1 MRKILI
7 ITQKVDMNDSSFGF
21 FHDWLREFSKLA
33 QVTVLALEVGQYDL
47 PGVQVFSL
55 GKDRGLSKARWL
67 FNLYSYLW
75 KERKAYDFVFAHMSP
90 LFVILPYP
98 ILFLLRKKI
107 VLWYVHRNVDL
118 KLRIAEKLVSK
129 VFTATK
135 ESFGITSKKVVY
147 MGQAVDVDKF
157 YSENLEHLNDK
168 KEFQVITVGRITPI
182 KNLDTLIEAVA
193 LVSKQI
199 PIVVDIVGA
208 PVTKGD
214 VEYDEK
220 LKKMVVENALA
231 DRVRFFGSIANKDL
245 PKLFVAANASINL
258 CPKGGLDKTVLE
270 SMASGIPV
278 LVSNTAFKGH
288 LGHYAEEFIFPERN
302 QVALAE
308 ILKKLYDRTDLVK
321 VGQYLQNQVREKS
334 SLKHLV
340 ENIVENL

>member
-1 MRKILI
+1 MKKILI

-21 FHDWLREFSKLA
+21 FYDWLREFSKLA
-33 QVTVLALEVGQYDL
+33 QVTVLALEVGEYVL
-47 PGVQVFSL
+47 PGVTVFSL
-55 GKDRGLSKARWL
+55 GKDRGNNKLVWL
-67 FNLYSYLW
+67 FNLYRYTWKWRHSY
-75 KERKAYDFVFAHMSP
+75 DTVFAHMSP

-98 ILFLLRKKI
+98 LFFLLRKRV

-135 ESFGITSKKVVY
+135 ESFGIESKKVVY

-157 YSENLEHLNDK
+157 YSENMEHLNDK
-168 KEFQVITVGRITPI
+168 KEFRLITVGRITPI
-182 KNLDTLIEAVA
+182 KNLDTMIEAVA

-214 VEYDEK
+214 IEYDER
-220 LKKMVVENALA
+220 LKKMIVDNNHEN
-231 DRVRFFGSIANKDL
+231 RVRFVGSIANKDL
-245 PKLFVAANASINL
+245 PKLFTTANASINL
-258 CPKGGLDKTVLE
+258 CPTGGLDKTVLE

-288 LGHYAEEFIFPERN
+288 LGHYAQELMFPERDT
-302 QVALAE
+302 VALARLLKDLYARKDLPE
-308 ILKKLYDRTDLVK
+308 IGR
-321 VGQYLQNQVREKS
+321 YLQNQVREKS
-334 SLKHLV
+334 SIVRLIK
-340 ENIVENL
+340 NIVENI